1 MGHPKHP
8 ALAHDPIAAIEHEL
22 QEERA
27 YALGLAGKAVE
38 AALLEVTSAR
48 PADLERLLD
57 EAGSA
62 VWKYLIV
69 REALGLRDHREVLDL
84 LGVPGRV
91 LARVGILRRPSS
103 SSSSSSS

>member
-8 ALAHDPIAAIEHEL
+8 ALPHDPIAAIEHEL

-38 AALLEVTSAR
+38 AALVQVSAAR
-48 PADLERLLD
+48 PQDLERLLD
-57 EAGSA
+57 DAGTS

-84 LGVPGRV
+84 IGVPGRV
-91 LARVGILRRPSS
+91 LARVGILRRPVPPVTSS
-103 SSSSSSS
+103 